1 MSDTP
6 KPSNPI
12 SRFLSDEQDPGA
24 AAQVFEKVAQLLTA
38 GEEIAY
44 IAVEKPLVSLS
55 PDSVVLTNK
64 RFILYRPKLF
74 GRVEFEDYIWRDLH
88 SAELVEGVINS
99 RFLVKTTEGLTL
111 TVENLPKVQ
120 ARKIY
125 AFAQQMEEFVR
136 EERRVREMEEKRASA
151 GGINIGAAGAAAA
164 AGFQGGAQSQ
174 MFSISGL
181 ATRRP
186 GSERSHR
193 SIASWP
199 DPGPR
204 RCCWP
209 RPRCWAWPWAL
220 PWGPTHCSLCSAEP
234 RGCSCSGAGCCW
246 R

>member
-1 MSDTP
+1 MSP
-6 KPSNPI
+6 HLVSHH
-12 SRFLSDEQDPGA
+12 RDPGA

-44 IAVEKPLVSLS
+44 IAVEKPLVSLT

-64 RFILYRPKLF
+64 RFIIYRPKIF

-99 RFLVKTTEGLTL
+99 RFMVQTTAGLTI

-136 EERRVREMEEKRASA
+136 EERRVREMEEKRAAA

-164 AGFQGGAQSQ
+164 AASQNAMQPPPPAKEDPVQILGKLKQMLDQGLITADEYNAKKKD
-174 MFSISGL
+174 L
-181 ATRRP
+181 
-186 GSERSHR
+186 
-193 SIASWP
+193 IAKM
-199 DPGPR
+199 
-204 RCCWP
+204 
-209 RPRCWAWPWAL
+209 
-220 PWGPTHCSLCSAEP
+220 
-234 RGCSCSGAGCCW
+234 
-246 R
+246 

>member
-1 MSDTP
+1 MVDAESEARIAEAVAEFVSPQGKGGRAAGRTCL
-6 KPSNPI
+6 I
-12 SRFLSDEQDPGA
+12 VAHRLSTVLAADQIVVMDEGRIIDRG
-24 AAQVFEKVAQLLTA
+24 KHAQLLTA

-99 RFLVKTTEGLTL
+99 RFLVQTTEGLTL

-164 AGFQGGAQSQ
+164 AG
-174 MFSISGL
+174 
-181 ATRRP
+181 RP
-186 GSERSHR
+186 GLGGGCR
-193 SIASWP
+193 A
-199 DPGPR
+199 G
-204 RCCWP
+204 
-209 RPRCWAWPWAL
+209 
-220 PWGPTHCSLCSAEP
+220 SAQV
-234 RGCSCSGAGCCW
+234 C
-246 R
+246 

>member
-64 RFILYRPKLF
+64 RFILYRPKIF

-99 RFLVKTTEGLTL
+99 RFLVQTTAGLTL

-125 AFAQQMEEFVR
+125 AFAQQMEEYVR
-136 EERRVREMEEKRASA
+136 EERRVREMEEKRAAA
-151 GGINIGAAGAAAA
+151 GGISIGAAGAAASQA
-164 AGFQGGAQSQ
+164 AIQPPPPAKEDPVQVLGKLKQMLDQGLITADEYNAKKKD
-174 MFSISGL
+174 L
-181 ATRRP
+181 
-186 GSERSHR
+186 
-193 SIASWP
+193 IAKM
-199 DPGPR
+199 
-204 RCCWP
+204 
-209 RPRCWAWPWAL
+209 
-220 PWGPTHCSLCSAEP
+220 
-234 RGCSCSGAGCCW
+234 
-246 R
+246 

>member
-24 AAQVFEKVAQLLTA
+24 AAQVFEKVSQLLTA

-44 IAVEKPLVSLS
+44 IAVEKPLVSLT

-64 RFILYRPKLF
+64 RFIIYRPKIF

-99 RFLVKTTEGLTL
+99 RFMVQTTAGLTI

-136 EERRVREMEEKRASA
+136 EERRVREMEEKRAAA
-151 GGINIGAAGAAAA
+151 GGINIGASGATAA
-164 AGFQGGAQSQ
+164 AGFQGGAHSQ
-174 MFSISGL
+174 MQPPPPAKEDPVQILGKLKQMLDQGL
-181 ATRRP
+181 ITAD
-186 GSERSHR
+186 EYN
-193 SIASWP
+193 AKKK
-199 DPGPR
+199 DLL
-204 RCCWP
+204 
-209 RPRCWAWPWAL
+209 AKM
-220 PWGPTHCSLCSAEP
+220 
-234 RGCSCSGAGCCW
+234 
-246 R
+246 

>member
-64 RFILYRPKLF
+64 RFILYRPKIF

-99 RFLVKTTEGLTL
+99 RFLVQTTEGLTL

-136 EERRVREMEEKRASA
+136 EERRVREMEEKRAAA
-151 GGINIGAAGAAAA
+151 GGINIGAAGAAASQA
-164 AGFQGGAQSQ
+164 ATQPPPPAKEDPVQILGKLKQMLDQGL
-174 MFSISGL
+174 ISADEYNAKKKDIL
-181 ATRRP
+181 AKM
-186 GSERSHR
+186 
-193 SIASWP
+193 
-199 DPGPR
+199 
-204 RCCWP
+204 
-209 RPRCWAWPWAL
+209 
-220 PWGPTHCSLCSAEP
+220 
-234 RGCSCSGAGCCW
+234 
-246 R
+246 

>member
-64 RFILYRPKLF
+64 RFILYRPKIF

-99 RFLVKTTEGLTL
+99 RFLVQTTEGLTL

-136 EERRVREMEEKRASA
+136 EERRVREMEEKRAAA
-151 GGINIGAAGAAAA
+151 GGINIGAAGAAASQA
-164 AGFQGGAQSQ
+164 AIQPPPPAREDPVQVLGKLKQMLDQGLITADEYNAKKKD
-174 MFSISGL
+174 L
-181 ATRRP
+181 
-186 GSERSHR
+186 
-193 SIASWP
+193 IAKM
-199 DPGPR
+199 
-204 RCCWP
+204 
-209 RPRCWAWPWAL
+209 
-220 PWGPTHCSLCSAEP
+220 
-234 RGCSCSGAGCCW
+234 
-246 R
+246 

>member
-64 RFILYRPKLF
+64 RFILYRPKIF

-99 RFLVKTTEGLTL
+99 RFLVQTTEGLTL

-136 EERRVREMEEKRASA
+136 EERRVREMEEKRAAA
-151 GGINIGAAGAAAA
+151 GGINIGAAGAAASQA
-164 AGFQGGAQSQ
+164 AIQPPPPAKEDPVQVLGKLKQMLDQGLITADEYNAKKKD
-174 MFSISGL
+174 L
-181 ATRRP
+181 
-186 GSERSHR
+186 
-193 SIASWP
+193 IAKM
-199 DPGPR
+199 
-204 RCCWP
+204 
-209 RPRCWAWPWAL
+209 
-220 PWGPTHCSLCSAEP
+220 
-234 RGCSCSGAGCCW
+234 
-246 R
+246 

>member
-6 KPSNPI
+6 KPNNPI

-24 AAQVFEKVAQLLTA
+24 AAQVFEKVSQLLTA

-64 RFILYRPKLF
+64 RFIVYQPKLF

-99 RFLVKTTEGLTL
+99 RFLVQTTAGLPL

-136 EERRVREMEEKRASA
+136 EERRVREMEEKRAAA

-164 AGFQGGAQSQ
+164 ASQAAMQPPPPAKEDPVQILGKLKQMLDQGLITADEYNAKKKD
-174 MFSISGL
+174 L
-181 ATRRP
+181 
-186 GSERSHR
+186 
-193 SIASWP
+193 IAKM
-199 DPGPR
+199 
-204 RCCWP
+204 
-209 RPRCWAWPWAL
+209 
-220 PWGPTHCSLCSAEP
+220 
-234 RGCSCSGAGCCW
+234 
-246 R
+246 